1 MVGLKTGP
9 ANFFFFYHALNPSLR
24 SVYLAKLRQRFLTFF
39 NVFESRITGEN
50 CTTGDPSNYVKSR
63 AFSAD
68 YRTRIHEEKAFPSA
82 IREILSRSAIRGI
95 YIPLYLR
102 ALIKGPNISIQF
114 EIKHTAAISYSRFRP
129 VFENPLAEHP

>member
-1 MVGLKTGP
+1 MGVVVGLKTGP

-68 YRTRIHEEKAFPSA
+68 YRTRNSSTKKRRFLPLSAKFFRDPPSA
-82 IREILSRSAIRGI
+82 G
-95 YIPLYLR
+95 YIFHY
-102 ALIKGPNISIQF
+102 IF
-114 EIKHTAAISYSRFRP
+114 E
-129 VFENPLAEHP
+129 L